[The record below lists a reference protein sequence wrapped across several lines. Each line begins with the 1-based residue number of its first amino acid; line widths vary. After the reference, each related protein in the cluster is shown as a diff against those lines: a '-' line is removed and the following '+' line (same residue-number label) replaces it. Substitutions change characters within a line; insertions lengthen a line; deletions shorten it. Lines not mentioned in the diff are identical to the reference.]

1 MFDRPPFAFGLG
13 RHTLVLVISFA
24 SMHETRMNSRSLRMA
39 AALALS
45 IVSLSAAEKINEA
58 LLQKDFPFQGAC
70 ISASFPAK
78 NTAMKGLAIRIP
90 GAADANMLFDTDL
103 CRMAAGWTGGYI
115 NTRGVTF
122 DGSHGGHPSI
132 VGKQSFGTAVVPGVS
147 LTGMFTD
154 ARKEP
159 FGPTDASVVRWDG
172 LHVAGDRVQLNYTV
186 AGSIAI
192 HEQPSAR
199 TAGGQ
204 TAYVRTFQIGSGKK
218 GGLFAR
224 KSKTATTFSLLLADV
239 EGGSGKIENGAAV
252 VSANGVTTRV
262 QVTGLPKGASLKV
275 EGGRVQ
281 LEIPIGT
288 PTGGVFEVAVVSGSD
303 SEVAQAAGSL
313 AGKPT
318 FADLQHGG
326 AARWPQVVKT
336 QGVIGKGDAAYVVDQ
351 ITPPIDNPWKRRLRI
366 GGMDFF
372 SDGTRAAVSTWDGD
386 IWIVSGIDESLK
398 NLQWKRFASGM
409 YETLGLRIVN
419 DQIYTSGRDQLTRYY
434 DYNQDGE
441 ADYYENF
448 NNSVTSTEG
457 FHEFLFDL
465 QTDKEG
471 NFYFAKAGPVK
482 GGGRG
487 FETISRDA
495 GTLMK
500 VSADGKKFET
510 VATGFRAPNG
520 IGVNP
525 WNGQITTGDNE
536 GTWVPTCPVNWVKP
550 GGFYGVED
558 LAHGADVKSFKQPLT
573 WMSHDEYD
581 NSGGG
586 QVWVNSDKWGPFS
599 KQLLHMSYG
608 QCALYLVM
616 HEEAGNGQ
624 MQGGVVRFPVKFAS
638 SAMRARF
645 NSKDGQLYVAGLQ
658 GWQTKAVKIS
668 GFDRVRYTGKPVHS
682 IEAIKYTPKGLRL
695 TFTQPLD
702 AKEAADAEN
711 FSARRWN
718 YLRSSNYGSATYE
731 VKNPEKKGREKVTVQ
746 SARLLPDGR
755 TVEIDLED
763 FRPVNQLEV
772 KFKLKAKDGTE
783 INQEF
788 QCSVNVVPGG
798 VAAR

>member
-1 MFDRPPFAFGLG
+1 MFDLPPFAFGLVG
-13 RHTLVLVISFA
+13 DTLVFIIAFA
-24 SMHETRMNSRSLRMA
+24 SMHENRMNSRPLRMA
-39 AALALS
+39 VALALS

-78 NTAMKGLAIRIP
+78 NTAMKGLAIRVP
-90 GAADANMLFDTDL
+90 GVADANMLFDTDL

-147 LTGMFTD
+147 LTGVFTD

-172 LHVAGDRVQLNYTV
+172 LHVADDRVQLNYTV
-186 AGSIAI
+186 ASSIAI

-199 TAGGQ
+199 PAGGQ
-204 TAYVRTFQIGSGKK
+204 TAYVRTFQIGGGKK
-218 GGLFAR
+218 GGLFSR

-239 EGGSGKIENGAAV
+239 ENGHGKLENGAAV

-262 QVTGLPKGASLKV
+262 QATGLPKGASLKI

-281 LEIPIGT
+281 LEIPTGT

-303 SEVAQAAGSL
+303 SEVAQASGAL

-318 FADLQHGG
+318 FAELQNGG
-326 AARWPQVVKT
+326 PARWPQVVTT

-434 DYNQDGE
+434 DYNKDGE

-495 GTLMK
+495 GSLMK

>member
-1 MFDRPPFAFGLG
+1 M
-13 RHTLVLVISFA
+13 
-24 SMHETRMNSRSLRMA
+24 
-39 AALALS
+39 
-45 IVSLSAAEKINEA
+45 
-58 LLQKDFPFQGAC
+58 
-70 ISASFPAK
+70 
-78 NTAMKGLAIRIP
+78 
-90 GAADANMLFDTDL
+90 
-103 CRMAAGWTGGYI
+103 
-115 NTRGVTF
+115 
-122 DGSHGGHPSI
+122 
-132 VGKQSFGTAVVPGVS
+132 
-147 LTGMFTD
+147 
-154 ARKEP
+154 
-159 FGPTDASVVRWDG
+159 
-172 LHVAGDRVQLNYTV
+172 
-186 AGSIAI
+186 
-192 HEQPSAR
+192 
-199 TAGGQ
+199 
-204 TAYVRTFQIGSGKK
+204 
-218 GGLFAR
+218 
-224 KSKTATTFSLLLADV
+224 
-239 EGGSGKIENGAAV
+239 

-262 QVTGLPKGASLKV
+262 QATGLPKGASLKV

-281 LEIPIGT
+281 LEVPTGT
-288 PTGGVFEVAVVSGSD
+288 PTGGVFEVALVSGSE
-303 SEVAQAAGSL
+303 SEVAQAAGALS
-313 AGKPT
+313 GKPA
-318 FADLQHGG
+318 FADLQRGG
-326 AARWPQVVKT
+326 PARWPQVVET

-398 NLQWKRFASGM
+398 NLKWKRFASGM

-419 DQIYTSGRDQLTRYY
+419 DQIYTSGRDQLTRYH
-434 DYNQDGE
+434 DTNNDGE

-448 NNSVTSTEG
+448 NNQITSTEG
-457 FHEFLFDL
+457 FHEFVFDL
-465 QTDKEG
+465 QTDKSG

-558 LAHGADVKSFKQPLT
+558 LAHGADVKGFQQPLA

-586 QVWVNSDKWGPFS
+586 QVWVDSDKWGPFS
-599 KQLLHMSYG
+599 RRLLHMSYG

-616 HEEAGNGQ
+616 HQDAGNGQ
-624 MQGGVVRFPVKFAS
+624 MQGGVVRFPLKFAS

-645 NSKDGQLYVAGLQ
+645 NPKDGQLYVAGLQ

-682 IEAIKYTPKGLRL
+682 IEQIQYTPKGLRL

-731 VKNPEKKGREKVTVQ
+731 VKNPQKKGREKVTVQ

-772 KFKLKAKDGTE
+772 KFQLKAKDGTE

-798 VAAR
+798 VAVR

>member
-1 MFDRPPFAFGLG
+1 
-13 RHTLVLVISFA
+13 
-24 SMHETRMNSRSLRMA
+24 
-39 AALALS
+39 
-45 IVSLSAAEKINEA
+45 
-58 LLQKDFPFQGAC
+58 
-70 ISASFPAK
+70 
-78 NTAMKGLAIRIP
+78 
-90 GAADANMLFDTDL
+90 MLFDTDL

-147 LTGMFTD
+147 LTGVFTD

-199 TAGGQ
+199 PAGGQ
-204 TAYVRTFQIGSGKK
+204 TAYVRTFQIGGGKK
-218 GGLFAR
+218 GGLFSR

-239 EGGSGKIENGAAV
+239 ENGHGKLENGAAV

-262 QVTGLPKGASLKV
+262 QATGLPKGASLKI

-281 LEIPIGT
+281 LEIPTGT

-303 SEVAQAAGSL
+303 SEVAQASGAL

-318 FADLQHGG
+318 FAELQNGG
-326 AARWPQVVKT
+326 PARWPQVVTT

-434 DYNQDGE
+434 DYNKDGE

-495 GTLMK
+495 GSLMK

>member
-1 MFDRPPFAFGLG
+1 
-13 RHTLVLVISFA
+13 
-24 SMHETRMNSRSLRMA
+24 MNSRPLRMA
-39 AALALS
+39 VALALS

-78 NTAMKGLAIRIP
+78 NTAMKGLAIRVP
-90 GAADANMLFDTDL
+90 GVADANMLFDTDL

-147 LTGMFTD
+147 LTGVFTD
-154 ARKEP
+154 AHKEP

-172 LHVAGDRVQLNYTV
+172 LHVADDRVQLNYTV
-186 AGSIAI
+186 ASSIAI

-199 TAGGQ
+199 PAGGQ
-204 TAYVRTFQIGSGKK
+204 TAYVRTFQIGGGKK
-218 GGLFAR
+218 GGLFSR

-239 EGGSGKIENGAAV
+239 ENGHGKLENGAAV

-262 QVTGLPKGASLKV
+262 QATGLPKGASLKI

-281 LEIPIGT
+281 LEIPTGT

-303 SEVAQAAGSL
+303 SEVAQASGAL

-318 FADLQHGG
+318 FAELQNGG
-326 AARWPQVVKT
+326 PARWPQVVTT

-434 DYNQDGE
+434 DYNKDGE

-495 GTLMK
+495 GSLMK
-500 VSADGKKFET
+500 VSADGKRFET

>member
-1 MFDRPPFAFGLG
+1 M
-13 RHTLVLVISFA
+13 
-24 SMHETRMNSRSLRMA
+24 E
-39 AALALS
+39 
-45 IVSLSAAEKINEA
+45 
-58 LLQKDFPFQGAC
+58 
-70 ISASFPAK
+70 
-78 NTAMKGLAIRIP
+78 
-90 GAADANMLFDTDL
+90 
-103 CRMAAGWTGGYI
+103 
-115 NTRGVTF
+115 
-122 DGSHGGHPSI
+122 
-132 VGKQSFGTAVVPGVS
+132 
-147 LTGMFTD
+147 
-154 ARKEP
+154 
-159 FGPTDASVVRWDG
+159 
-172 LHVAGDRVQLNYTV
+172 
-186 AGSIAI
+186 
-192 HEQPSAR
+192 
-199 TAGGQ
+199 
-204 TAYVRTFQIGSGKK
+204 
-218 GGLFAR
+218 
-224 KSKTATTFSLLLADV
+224 
-239 EGGSGKIENGAAV
+239 
-252 VSANGVTTRV
+252 
-262 QVTGLPKGASLKV
+262 
-275 EGGRVQ
+275 
-281 LEIPIGT
+281 
-288 PTGGVFEVAVVSGSD
+288 
-303 SEVAQAAGSL
+303 
-313 AGKPT
+313 
-318 FADLQHGG
+318 
-326 AARWPQVVKT
+326 T
-336 QGVIGKGDAAYVVDQ
+336 QGVIGKGDGAYVVDQ
-351 ITPPIDNPWKRRLRI
+351 ITPPIENPWKRRLRI

-398 NLQWKRFASGM
+398 NLKWTRFASGM

-434 DYNQDGE
+434 DYNHDGE

-599 KQLLHMSYG
+599 KHLLHMSYG

-695 TFTQPLD
+695 TFTHALD

-718 YLRSSNYGSATYE
+718 YLRSSNYGSGTYE
-731 VKNPEKKGREKVTVQ
+731 VKNPEKKGREKVAVQ

-755 TVEIDLED
+755 TVEIDIED
-763 FRPVNQLEV
+763 FRPVNQLEI

>member
-1 MFDRPPFAFGLG
+1 
-13 RHTLVLVISFA
+13 
-24 SMHETRMNSRSLRMA
+24 MA
-39 AALALS
+39 VALALS

-78 NTAMKGLAIRIP
+78 NTAMKGLAIRVP
-90 GAADANMLFDTDL
+90 GVADANMLFDTDL

-147 LTGMFTD
+147 LTGVFTD

-172 LHVAGDRVQLNYTV
+172 LHVADDRVQLNYTV
-186 AGSIAI
+186 ASSIAI

-199 TAGGQ
+199 PAGGQ
-204 TAYVRTFQIGSGKK
+204 TAYVRTFQIGGGKK
-218 GGLFAR
+218 GGLFSR

-239 EGGSGKIENGAAV
+239 ENGHGKLENGAAV

-262 QVTGLPKGASLKV
+262 QATGLPKGASLKI

-281 LEIPIGT
+281 LEIPTGT

-303 SEVAQAAGSL
+303 SEVAQASGAL

-318 FADLQHGG
+318 FAELQNGG
-326 AARWPQVVKT
+326 PARWPQVVTT

-434 DYNQDGE
+434 DYNKDGE

-495 GTLMK
+495 GSLMK

>member
-1 MFDRPPFAFGLG
+1 MFDLPPFAFGLVG
-13 RHTLVLVISFA
+13 DTLVFVIAFA
-24 SMHETRMNSRSLRMA
+24 SMHENRMNSRPLRMA
-39 AALALS
+39 VALALS

-78 NTAMKGLAIRIP
+78 NTAMKGLAIRVP
-90 GAADANMLFDTDL
+90 GVADANMLFDTDL

-147 LTGMFTD
+147 LTGVFTD

-199 TAGGQ
+199 PAGGQ
-204 TAYVRTFQIGSGKK
+204 TAYVRTFQIGGGKK
-218 GGLFAR
+218 GGLFSR

-239 EGGSGKIENGAAV
+239 ENGHGKLENGAAV

-262 QVTGLPKGASLKV
+262 QATGLPKGASLKI

-281 LEIPIGT
+281 LEIPTGT

-303 SEVAQAAGSL
+303 SEVAQASGAL

-318 FADLQHGG
+318 FAELQNGG
-326 AARWPQVVKT
+326 PARWPQVVTT

-434 DYNQDGE
+434 DYNKDGE

-495 GTLMK
+495 GSLMK

-645 NSKDGQLYVAGLQ
+645 NAKDGQLYVAGLQ

-718 YLRSSNYGSATYE
+718 YLRSSNYGSSTYE

-798 VAAR
+798 VAVR

>member
-1 MFDRPPFAFGLG
+1 
-13 RHTLVLVISFA
+13 
-24 SMHETRMNSRSLRMA
+24 MA

-78 NTAMKGLAIRIP
+78 NTAMKGLAIRVP
-90 GAADANMLFDTDL
+90 GVADANMLFDTDL

-147 LTGMFTD
+147 LTGVFTD

-186 AGSIAI
+186 AGSIAV

-199 TAGGQ
+199 PAGGQ
-204 TAYVRTFQIGSGKK
+204 TAYVRTFQIGGGKK
-218 GGLFAR
+218 GGLFSR

-239 EGGSGKIENGAAV
+239 ENGHGKLENGAAV

-262 QVTGLPKGASLKV
+262 QATGLPKGASLKI

-281 LEIPIGT
+281 LEIPTGT

-303 SEVAQAAGSL
+303 SEVAQASGAL

-318 FADLQHGG
+318 FAELQNGG
-326 AARWPQVVKT
+326 PARWPQVVTT

-434 DYNQDGE
+434 DYNKDGE

>member
-1 MFDRPPFAFGLG
+1 
-13 RHTLVLVISFA
+13 
-24 SMHETRMNSRSLRMA
+24 MHENRMNSRPLRMA
-39 AALALS
+39 VALALS

-78 NTAMKGLAIRIP
+78 NTAMKGLAIRVP
-90 GAADANMLFDTDL
+90 GVADANMLFDTDL

-147 LTGMFTD
+147 LTGVFTD

-172 LHVAGDRVQLNYTV
+172 LHVADDRVQLNYTV
-186 AGSIAI
+186 ASSIAI

-199 TAGGQ
+199 PAGGQ
-204 TAYVRTFQIGSGKK
+204 TAYVRTFQIGGGKK
-218 GGLFAR
+218 GGLFSR

-239 EGGSGKIENGAAV
+239 ENGHGKLENGAAV

-262 QVTGLPKGASLKV
+262 QATGLPKGASLKI

-281 LEIPIGT
+281 LEIPTGT

-303 SEVAQAAGSL
+303 SEVAQASGAL

-318 FADLQHGG
+318 FAELQNGG
-326 AARWPQVVKT
+326 PARWPQVVTT

-434 DYNQDGE
+434 DYNKDGE

-495 GTLMK
+495 GSLMK

>member
-1 MFDRPPFAFGLG
+1 
-13 RHTLVLVISFA
+13 
-24 SMHETRMNSRSLRMA
+24 
-39 AALALS
+39 
-45 IVSLSAAEKINEA
+45 
-58 LLQKDFPFQGAC
+58 
-70 ISASFPAK
+70 
-78 NTAMKGLAIRIP
+78 
-90 GAADANMLFDTDL
+90 
-103 CRMAAGWTGGYI
+103 
-115 NTRGVTF
+115 
-122 DGSHGGHPSI
+122 
-132 VGKQSFGTAVVPGVS
+132 
-147 LTGMFTD
+147 
-154 ARKEP
+154 
-159 FGPTDASVVRWDG
+159 
-172 LHVAGDRVQLNYTV
+172 V

-199 TAGGQ
+199 PAGGQ
-204 TAYVRTFQIGSGKK
+204 TAYVRTFQIGGGKK
-218 GGLFAR
+218 GGLFSR

-239 EGGSGKIENGAAV
+239 ENGHGKLENGAAV

-262 QVTGLPKGASLKV
+262 QATGLPKGASLKI

-281 LEIPIGT
+281 LEIPTGT

-303 SEVAQAAGSL
+303 SEVAQASGAL

-318 FADLQHGG
+318 FAELQNGG
-326 AARWPQVVKT
+326 PARWPQVVTT

-434 DYNQDGE
+434 DYNKDGE

-495 GTLMK
+495 GSLMK

-645 NSKDGQLYVAGLQ
+645 NAKDGQLYVAGLQ

-718 YLRSSNYGSATYE
+718 YLRSSNYGSSTYE

-798 VAAR
+798 VAVR

>member
-1 MFDRPPFAFGLG
+1 
-13 RHTLVLVISFA
+13 
-24 SMHETRMNSRSLRMA
+24 MA
-39 AALALS
+39 VALALS

-78 NTAMKGLAIRIP
+78 NTAMKGLAIRVP
-90 GAADANMLFDTDL
+90 GVADANMLFDTDL

-147 LTGMFTD
+147 LTGVFTD

-172 LHVAGDRVQLNYTV
+172 LHVADDRVQLNYTV

-199 TAGGQ
+199 PAGGQ
-204 TAYVRTFQIGSGKK
+204 TAYVRTFQIGGGKK
-218 GGLFAR
+218 GGLFSR

-239 EGGSGKIENGAAV
+239 ENGHGKLENGAAV

-262 QVTGLPKGASLKV
+262 QATGLPKGASLKI

-281 LEIPIGT
+281 LEIPTGT

-303 SEVAQAAGSL
+303 SEVAQASGAL

-318 FADLQHGG
+318 FAELQNGG
-326 AARWPQVVKT
+326 PARWPQVVTT

-434 DYNQDGE
+434 DYNKDGE

-495 GTLMK
+495 GSLMK

>member
-1 MFDRPPFAFGLG
+1 
-13 RHTLVLVISFA
+13 
-24 SMHETRMNSRSLRMA
+24 MNSRPLRMA

-78 NTAMKGLAIRIP
+78 NTAMKGLAIRVP
-90 GAADANMLFDTDL
+90 GVADANMLFDTDL

-147 LTGMFTD
+147 LTGVFTD

-186 AGSIAI
+186 AGSIAV

-199 TAGGQ
+199 PAGGQ
-204 TAYVRTFQIGSGKK
+204 TAYVRTFQIGGGKK
-218 GGLFAR
+218 GGLFSR

-239 EGGSGKIENGAAV
+239 ENGHGKLENGAAV

-262 QVTGLPKGASLKV
+262 QATGLPKGASLKI

-281 LEIPIGT
+281 LEIPTGT

-303 SEVAQAAGSL
+303 SEVAQASGAL

-318 FADLQHGG
+318 FAELQNGG
-326 AARWPQVVKT
+326 PARWPQVVTT

-434 DYNQDGE
+434 DYNKDGE

>member
-1 MFDRPPFAFGLG
+1 
-13 RHTLVLVISFA
+13 
-24 SMHETRMNSRSLRMA
+24 MA
-39 AALALS
+39 VALALS

-78 NTAMKGLAIRIP
+78 NTAMKGLAIRVP
-90 GAADANMLFDTDL
+90 GVADANMLFDTDL

-147 LTGMFTD
+147 LTGVFTD

-199 TAGGQ
+199 PAGGQ
-204 TAYVRTFQIGSGKK
+204 TAYVRTFQIGGGKK
-218 GGLFAR
+218 GGLFSR

-239 EGGSGKIENGAAV
+239 ENGHGKLENGAAV

-262 QVTGLPKGASLKV
+262 QATGLPKGASLKI

-281 LEIPIGT
+281 LEIPTGT

-303 SEVAQAAGSL
+303 SEVAQASGAL

-318 FADLQHGG
+318 FAELQNGG
-326 AARWPQVVKT
+326 PARWPQVVTT

-434 DYNQDGE
+434 DYNKDGE

-471 NFYFAKAGPVK
+471 NFYFAKAGPVT

-495 GTLMK
+495 GSLMK

>member
-1 MFDRPPFAFGLG
+1 M
-13 RHTLVLVISFA
+13 
-24 SMHETRMNSRSLRMA
+24 
-39 AALALS
+39 
-45 IVSLSAAEKINEA
+45 
-58 LLQKDFPFQGAC
+58 
-70 ISASFPAK
+70 
-78 NTAMKGLAIRIP
+78 
-90 GAADANMLFDTDL
+90 
-103 CRMAAGWTGGYI
+103 
-115 NTRGVTF
+115 
-122 DGSHGGHPSI
+122 
-132 VGKQSFGTAVVPGVS
+132 
-147 LTGMFTD
+147 
-154 ARKEP
+154 
-159 FGPTDASVVRWDG
+159 
-172 LHVAGDRVQLNYTV
+172 
-186 AGSIAI
+186 
-192 HEQPSAR
+192 
-199 TAGGQ
+199 
-204 TAYVRTFQIGSGKK
+204 
-218 GGLFAR
+218 
-224 KSKTATTFSLLLADV
+224 
-239 EGGSGKIENGAAV
+239 
-252 VSANGVTTRV
+252 
-262 QVTGLPKGASLKV
+262 
-275 EGGRVQ
+275 
-281 LEIPIGT
+281 
-288 PTGGVFEVAVVSGSD
+288 
-303 SEVAQAAGSL
+303 
-313 AGKPT
+313 
-318 FADLQHGG
+318 
-326 AARWPQVVKT
+326 
-336 QGVIGKGDAAYVVDQ
+336 
-351 ITPPIDNPWKRRLRI
+351 
-366 GGMDFF
+366 
-372 SDGTRAAVSTWDGD
+372 
-386 IWIVSGIDESLK
+386 
-398 NLQWKRFASGM
+398 
-409 YETLGLRIVN
+409 
-419 DQIYTSGRDQLTRYY
+419 
-434 DYNQDGE
+434 
-441 ADYYENF
+441 
-448 NNSVTSTEG
+448 
-457 FHEFLFDL
+457 
-465 QTDKEG
+465 
-471 NFYFAKAGPVK
+471 K

-599 KQLLHMSYG
+599 KHLLHMSYG

-695 TFTQPLD
+695 TFTHALD

-718 YLRSSNYGSATYE
+718 YLRSSNYGSGTYE
-731 VKNPEKKGREKVTVQ
+731 VKNPEKKGREKVAVQ

-755 TVEIDLED
+755 TVEIDIED
-763 FRPVNQLEV
+763 FRPVNQLEI

-788 QCSVNVVPGG
+788 QCSVNVVPRG

>member
-1 MFDRPPFAFGLG
+1 
-13 RHTLVLVISFA
+13 
-24 SMHETRMNSRSLRMA
+24 MA
-39 AALALS
+39 VALALS

-78 NTAMKGLAIRIP
+78 NTAMKGLAIRVP
-90 GAADANMLFDTDL
+90 GVADANMLFDTDL

-147 LTGMFTD
+147 LTGVFTD

-186 AGSIAI
+186 ASSIAI

-199 TAGGQ
+199 PAGGQ
-204 TAYVRTFQIGSGKK
+204 TAYVRTFQIGGGKK
-218 GGLFAR
+218 GGLFSR

-239 EGGSGKIENGAAV
+239 ENGQGKLENGAAV

-262 QVTGLPKGASLKV
+262 QATGLPKGASLKI

-281 LEIPIGT
+281 LEIPTGT

-303 SEVAQAAGSL
+303 SEVAQASGAL

-318 FADLQHGG
+318 FAELQNGG
-326 AARWPQVVKT
+326 PARWPQVVTT

-434 DYNQDGE
+434 DYNKDGE

-495 GTLMK
+495 GSLMK

>member
-1 MFDRPPFAFGLG
+1 
-13 RHTLVLVISFA
+13 
-24 SMHETRMNSRSLRMA
+24 MHDLNSRPLRMA
-39 AALALS
+39 AVLALS
-45 IVSLSAAEKINEA
+45 IVSASAAKKVNES
-58 LLQKDFPFQGAC
+58 LLQKDFPFQSAC

-78 NTAMKGLAIRIP
+78 NTAMKGLAIRLP
-90 GAADANMLFDTDL
+90 GVADANVLFDTDL

-147 LTGMFTD
+147 LTGVFTD
-154 ARKEP
+154 GRKEP
-159 FGPTDASVVRWDG
+159 FGPTDPSVVRWDG

-186 AGSIAI
+186 AGGIAV

-199 TAGGQ
+199 QAGGQ
-204 TAYVRTFQIGSGKK
+204 TVYVRTFQLGGGKK

-224 KSKTATTFSLLLADV
+224 KAKTSATFSLLLADV
-239 EGGSGKIENGAAV
+239 EGGSGKIDNGSAV

-262 QVTGLPKGASLKV
+262 QATGLPKGASLKV

-281 LEIPIGT
+281 LEVPTGT
-288 PTGGVFEVAVVSGSD
+288 PTGGVFEVALVSGSE
-303 SEVAQAAGSL
+303 SEVAQAAGALS
-313 AGKPT
+313 GKPA
-318 FADLQHGG
+318 FADLQRGG
-326 AARWPQVVKT
+326 PARWPQVVET

-398 NLQWKRFASGM
+398 NLKWKRFASGM

-419 DQIYTSGRDQLTRYY
+419 DQIYTSGRDQLTRYH
-434 DYNQDGE
+434 DTNNDGE

-448 NNSVTSTEG
+448 NNQITSTEG
-457 FHEFLFDL
+457 FHEFVFDL
-465 QTDKEG
+465 QTDKSG

-558 LAHGADVKSFKQPLT
+558 LAHGADVKGFQQPLA

-586 QVWVNSDKWGPFS
+586 QVWVDSDKWGPFS
-599 KQLLHMSYG
+599 RRLLHMSYG

-616 HEEAGNGQ
+616 HQDAGNGQ
-624 MQGGVVRFPVKFAS
+624 MQGGVVRFPLKFAS

-645 NSKDGQLYVAGLQ
+645 NPKDGQLYVAGLQ

-682 IEAIKYTPKGLRL
+682 IEQIQYTPKGLRL

-731 VKNPEKKGREKVTVQ
+731 VKNPQKKGREKVTVQ

-772 KFKLKAKDGTE
+772 KFQLKAKDGTE

-798 VAAR
+798 VAVR

>member
-1 MFDRPPFAFGLG
+1 MFDLPPFAFGLVG
-13 RHTLVLVISFA
+13 DTLVFVIAFA
-24 SMHETRMNSRSLRMA
+24 SMHENRMNSRPLRMA
-39 AALALS
+39 VALALS

-78 NTAMKGLAIRIP
+78 NTAMKGLAIRVP
-90 GAADANMLFDTDL
+90 GVADANMLFDTDL

-147 LTGMFTD
+147 LTGVFTD

-199 TAGGQ
+199 PAGGQ
-204 TAYVRTFQIGSGKK
+204 TAYVRTFQIGGGKK
-218 GGLFAR
+218 GGLFSR
-224 KSKTATTFSLLLADV
+224 KSKTATTFSLILADV
-239 EGGSGKIENGAAV
+239 ENGHGKLENGAAV

-262 QVTGLPKGASLKV
+262 QATGLPKGASLKI

-281 LEIPIGT
+281 LEIPTGT

-303 SEVAQAAGSL
+303 SEVAQASGAL

-318 FADLQHGG
+318 FAELQNGG
-326 AARWPQVVKT
+326 PARWPQVVTT

-434 DYNQDGE
+434 DYNKDGE

-495 GTLMK
+495 GSLMK

>member
-1 MFDRPPFAFGLG
+1 MFHLPPFAFGLVG
-13 RHTLVLVISFA
+13 DTLVFVIAFA
-24 SMHETRMNSRSLRMA
+24 SMHENRMNSRPLRMA
-39 AALALS
+39 VALALS

-78 NTAMKGLAIRIP
+78 NTAMKGLAIRVP
-90 GAADANMLFDTDL
+90 GVADANMLFDTDL

-147 LTGMFTD
+147 LTGVFTD

-172 LHVAGDRVQLNYTV
+172 LHVADDRVQLNYTV
-186 AGSIAI
+186 ASSIAI

-199 TAGGQ
+199 PAGGQ
-204 TAYVRTFQIGSGKK
+204 TAYVRTFQIGGGKK
-218 GGLFAR
+218 GGLFSR

-239 EGGSGKIENGAAV
+239 ENGHGKLENGAAV

-262 QVTGLPKGASLKV
+262 QATGLPKGASLKI

-281 LEIPIGT
+281 LEIPTGT

-303 SEVAQAAGSL
+303 SEVAQASGAL

-318 FADLQHGG
+318 FAELQNGG
-326 AARWPQVVKT
+326 PARWPQVVTT

-434 DYNQDGE
+434 DYNKDGE

-495 GTLMK
+495 GSLMK

>member
-1 MFDRPPFAFGLG
+1 MFDLPPFAFGLVG
-13 RHTLVLVISFA
+13 DTLVFVIAFA
-24 SMHETRMNSRSLRMA
+24 SMHENRMNSRPLRMA
-39 AALALS
+39 VALALS

-78 NTAMKGLAIRIP
+78 NTAMKGLAIRVP
-90 GAADANMLFDTDL
+90 GVADANMLFDTDL

-115 NTRGVTF
+115 NTRGMTF

-147 LTGMFTD
+147 LTGVFTD

-199 TAGGQ
+199 PAGGQ
-204 TAYVRTFQIGSGKK
+204 TAYVRTFQIGGGKK
-218 GGLFAR
+218 GGLFSR

-239 EGGSGKIENGAAV
+239 ENGHGKLENGAAV

-262 QVTGLPKGASLKV
+262 QATGLPKGASLKI

-281 LEIPIGT
+281 LEIPTGT

-303 SEVAQAAGSL
+303 SEVAQASGAL

-318 FADLQHGG
+318 FAELQNGG
-326 AARWPQVVKT
+326 PARWPQVVTT

-434 DYNQDGE
+434 DYNKDGE

-495 GTLMK
+495 GSLMK

>member
-1 MFDRPPFAFGLG
+1 
-13 RHTLVLVISFA
+13 
-24 SMHETRMNSRSLRMA
+24 
-39 AALALS
+39 
-45 IVSLSAAEKINEA
+45 
-58 LLQKDFPFQGAC
+58 
-70 ISASFPAK
+70 
-78 NTAMKGLAIRIP
+78 
-90 GAADANMLFDTDL
+90 
-103 CRMAAGWTGGYI
+103 
-115 NTRGVTF
+115 
-122 DGSHGGHPSI
+122 
-132 VGKQSFGTAVVPGVS
+132 
-147 LTGMFTD
+147 
-154 ARKEP
+154 
-159 FGPTDASVVRWDG
+159 
-172 LHVAGDRVQLNYTV
+172 
-186 AGSIAI
+186 
-192 HEQPSAR
+192 
-199 TAGGQ
+199 
-204 TAYVRTFQIGSGKK
+204 
-218 GGLFAR
+218 
-224 KSKTATTFSLLLADV
+224 
-239 EGGSGKIENGAAV
+239 
-252 VSANGVTTRV
+252 
-262 QVTGLPKGASLKV
+262 
-275 EGGRVQ
+275 
-281 LEIPIGT
+281 
-288 PTGGVFEVAVVSGSD
+288 
-303 SEVAQAAGSL
+303 
-313 AGKPT
+313 
-318 FADLQHGG
+318 
-326 AARWPQVVKT
+326 
-336 QGVIGKGDAAYVVDQ
+336 
-351 ITPPIDNPWKRRLRI
+351 
-366 GGMDFF
+366 MDFF

-434 DYNQDGE
+434 DYNKDGE

-495 GTLMK
+495 GSLMK

>member
-1 MFDRPPFAFGLG
+1 
-13 RHTLVLVISFA
+13 
-24 SMHETRMNSRSLRMA
+24 MA
-39 AALALS
+39 VALALS

-78 NTAMKGLAIRIP
+78 NTAMKGLAIRVP
-90 GAADANMLFDTDL
+90 GVADANMLFDTDL

-147 LTGMFTD
+147 LTGVFTD

-199 TAGGQ
+199 PSGGQ
-204 TAYVRTFQIGSGKK
+204 TAYVRTFQIGGGKK
-218 GGLFAR
+218 GGLFSR

-239 EGGSGKIENGAAV
+239 ENGHGKLENGAAV

-262 QVTGLPKGASLKV
+262 QATGLPKGASLKI

-281 LEIPIGT
+281 LEIPTGT

-303 SEVAQAAGSL
+303 SEVAQASGAL

-318 FADLQHGG
+318 FAELQNGG
-326 AARWPQVVKT
+326 PARWPQVVTT

-434 DYNQDGE
+434 DYNKDGE

-495 GTLMK
+495 GSLMK

>member
-1 MFDRPPFAFGLG
+1 
-13 RHTLVLVISFA
+13 
-24 SMHETRMNSRSLRMA
+24 MHENRMNSRSLRMA

-78 NTAMKGLAIRIP
+78 NTAMKGLALRLP
-90 GAADANMLFDTDL
+90 GVADANMLFDTDL

-159 FGPTDASVVRWDG
+159 FGPTDASAVRWDG

-199 TAGGQ
+199 QAAGQ
-204 TAYVRTFQIGSGKK
+204 TVYVRTFQIGGGKK
-218 GGLFAR
+218 SGLFAR
-224 KSKTATTFSLLLADV
+224 KTKTDTTFSILLADV
-239 EGGSGKIENGAAV
+239 DNGHGKVENGAAV

-262 QVTGLPKGASLKV
+262 QATGLPKGASLKI

-288 PTGGVFEVAVVSGSD
+288 TTGGVFEVAVVSGTD
-303 SEVAQAAGSL
+303 SEVAQASGAL

-318 FADLQHGG
+318 FADIQHGG
-326 AARWPQVVKT
+326 AAHWPQVVET
-336 QGVIGKGDAAYVVDQ
+336 QGVIGKGDGAYVVDQ
-351 ITPPIDNPWKRRLRI
+351 ITPPIENPWKRRLRI

-398 NLQWKRFASGM
+398 NLKWTRFASGM

-434 DYNQDGE
+434 DYNHDGE

-599 KQLLHMSYG
+599 KHLLHMSYG

-695 TFTQPLD
+695 TFTHALD

-718 YLRSSNYGSATYE
+718 YLRSSNYGSGTYE
-731 VKNPEKKGREKVTVQ
+731 VRNPEKKGREKVAVQ

-755 TVEIDLED
+755 TVEIDIED
-763 FRPVNQLEV
+763 FRPVNQLEI